1 MTAPDPEGIAVQPPL
16 RQSLRLGIVAAALAL
31 ILVLA
36 GLFMRAEV
44 VDSEQHFAYAQLLR
58 DLRELDARIDGEL
71 MANRLEFSRN
81 YDALTRYTEEA
92 RRRVALA
99 RQVPTYLAEGQ
110 RDAVAAA
117 ADALS
122 ASLQRKAQAVD
133 DFKRNESVLRNS
145 LAYLPTASASLLDEH
160 LEPPMSMAVSQA
172 IGRYVRS
179 VLVFAR
185 SPDEDSQAALA
196 KAAERLAAVRMTE
209 AVAGGRGAH
218 DERVQNLLRHGEVI
232 QVRMSA
238 VDRLMADIFA
248 LPTRDQLE
256 ALSRDYMAGHG
267 QALDLAAR
275 YRTLLYVLMVA
286 LAAYLALTF
295 VRLARARRSLEAA
308 HRELSARFAAQQA
321 AEKRLRLHATAFES
335 AHDGITLTDALGNI
349 LDVNPAFSRITGW
362 ARSEVIGRNPRVLKS
377 GRHDQAFYEA
387 MWRSIAQDGGWHGEI
402 WNRNKYGEVYPEL
415 LSISAVRDGMSGELT
430 NYVAVFA
437 DIRRLKAQERQLTK
451 MAYYDALTELPNRA
465 LLVDRLEQA
474 TAQAPRSGSLLA
486 VCYLDLD
493 GFKPINDKWG
503 HEAGDHVLVEIA
515 RRLRLA
521 LRGGDTV
528 ARLGG
533 DEFVL
538 LLLGLHGEQECHE
551 AIQRFL
557 VQIAQ
562 PLVCLPEP
570 AVVSASV
577 GVTLFPTDN
586 SDSDTLLRHADQ
598 AMYLAKQAGKN
609 GYQLFN
615 PALDHSTR
623 SRYDLVAHL
632 REALRDG
639 AFVLHYQPQ
648 VDMRAGKVMGV
659 EALIRWNHP
668 ERGLVAPIEFL
679 PQIEDDELIVQLGD
693 WVIKEALAQLARWR
707 EMGLVLRVG
716 VNVASR
722 QLQSPDFVEK
732 LKSQLLSY
740 PGMAPYLELELL
752 ETAALEDVVKT
763 SKVVD
768 DCQALGVGF
777 SLDDFGT
784 GYSSLTYL
792 KRLPAETIKIDQSFV
807 REILSDHNNLIIVQG
822 VIGLAKAFQRR
833 LIAEGVETPE
843 HGRLLMQ
850 INCDLAQGYGIARPM
865 PADELPAWLEAW
877 RPDPGWMEIAGLAW
891 QVADYPLF
899 IAAVEHRN
907 WVAQLVYAAKEGL
920 PVPQHH
926 LEDHR
931 RCQFGIWYDTVGRS
945 RYAGHAQYGAVD
957 APHRQV
963 HALAQRMDQLWR
975 DGRGDEARR
984 CLPELIAS
992 RDAVLTALWELQKVI
1007 AIPREG

>member
-1 MTAPDPEGIAVQPPL
+1 MSAARQGDDVAQPPL
-16 RQSLRLGIVAAALAL
+16 RRGPRLAMLAAALVFV
-31 ILVLA
+31 LVLA
-36 GLFMRAEV
+36 GLYVRAEA
-44 VDSEQHFAYAQLLR
+44 VDAEQHFAYSQLLR

-92 RRRVALA
+92 ARRVAQA
-99 RQVPTYLAEGQ
+99 RQVPTYLAAGPRAE
-110 RDAVAAA
+110 VAAA
-117 ADALS
+117 AAALAS
-122 ASLQRKAQAVD
+122 SLQGKARAVD

-160 LEPPMSMAVSQA
+160 LEPPLGTAERQA
-172 IGRYVRS
+172 IGRYVRNL
-179 VLVFAR
+179 LVFAR
-185 SPDEDSQAALA
+185 SSDENSRAALEQAVRQLQAAH
-196 KAAERLAAVRMTE
+196 AEPLAAGYGT
-209 AVAGGRGAH
+209 
-218 DERVQNLLRHGEVI
+218 RVQNLQRHGEVI
-232 QVRMSA
+232 QQRMSA

-248 LPTRDQLE
+248 LPTHLQLE
-256 ALSRDYMAGHG
+256 GLSRAYAEGHG
-267 QALDLAAR
+267 EALALAAR
-275 YRTLLYVLMVA
+275 YRTLLYALVVA
-286 LAAYLALTF
+286 LAGGLALTF
-295 VRLARARRSLEAA
+295 ARLERARRSVEVA
-308 HRELSARFAAQQA
+308 HRELSARYASQQA
-321 AEKRLRLHATAFES
+321 AEKQLKLHATAFQS
-335 AHDGITLTDALGNI
+335 AHDGITLTDAKGNI

-387 MWRSIAQDGGWHGEI
+387 MWRGIVETGGWHGEI

-415 LSISAVRDGMSGELT
+415 LSISAVRDAESGELT

-474 TAQAPRSGSLLA
+474 TAQVHRSGALLA

-493 GFKPINDKWG
+493 GFKPINDMWG

-538 LLLGLHGEQECHE
+538 LLLGLRSEAECHE
-551 AIQRFL
+551 AVQRFL

-562 PLVCLPEP
+562 PLSCLPAP
-570 AVVSASV
+570 ASVSASV
-577 GVTLFPTDN
+577 GVTLFPNDV

-598 AMYLAKQAGKN
+598 AMYLAKQSGKN
-609 GYQLFN
+609 GYQMFD
-615 PALDHSTR
+615 PDLDHSTR

-632 REALRDG
+632 REALREE
-639 AFVLHYQPQ
+639 AFVLHFQPQ
-648 VDMRAGKVMGV
+648 VDMRAGRVVGV

-668 ERGLVAPIEFL
+668 ERGLVPPIEFL
-679 PQIEDDELIVQLGD
+679 PQIEEDELIVALGD
-693 WVIKEALAQLARWR
+693 WVIDTALAQLMRWR
-707 EMGLVLRVG
+707 EQGVTLCVS

-722 QLQSPDFVEK
+722 QLQAPDFVEK
-732 LKSQLLSY
+732 LKRQLLRY
-740 PGMAPYLELELL
+740 PEVARYLELELL

-763 SKVVD
+763 SKVIE
-768 DCQALGVGF
+768 DCRALGVRF
-777 SLDDFGT
+777 AIDDFGT

-792 KRLPAETIKIDQSFV
+792 KRLPAESIKIDQSFV
-807 REILSDHNNLIIVQG
+807 REVLSDHNNLIIVQG
-822 VIGLAKAFQRR
+822 VIGLASAFQRR

-850 INCDLAQGYGIARPM
+850 LNCDLAQGFGIAKPM
-865 PADELPAWLEAW
+865 PAEALPGWLQAW
-877 RPDPGWMEIAGLAW
+877 RPDPGWTEIADLAW

-899 IAAVEHRN
+899 IAEVEHRN
-907 WVAQLVYAAKEGL
+907 WIAQLVYAVNEGL
-920 PVPQHH
+920 PVPQPH
-926 LEDHR
+926 LESHR
-931 RCQFGIWYDTVGRS
+931 HCPFGVWYDTVGRS
-945 RYAGHAQYGAVD
+945 RYAGHAAYAGID
-957 APHRQV
+957 GPHRKV
-963 HALAQRMDQLWR
+963 HALAQQMDQLWR
-975 DGRGDEARR
+975 DGRAEEVRA
-984 CLPELIAS
+984 CLPELIEA
-992 RDAVLTALWELQKVI
+992 RDAVLAALRSLQLAI
-1007 AIPREG
+1007 AVRREG